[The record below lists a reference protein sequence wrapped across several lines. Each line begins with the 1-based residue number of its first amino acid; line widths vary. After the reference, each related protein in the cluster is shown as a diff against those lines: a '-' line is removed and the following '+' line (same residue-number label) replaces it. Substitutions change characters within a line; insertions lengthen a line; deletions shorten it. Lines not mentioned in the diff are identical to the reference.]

1 MVSDIIV
8 FAALAL
14 AAVGIW
20 FADSAMQAA
29 FKWDAVDATRF
40 HYAMRRV
47 RFWQRVCVVSL
58 VFALV
63 WSVHHT

>member
-20 FADSAMQAA
+20 FADSALRTAIECPP
-29 FKWDAVDATRF
+29 RF

-47 RFWQRVCVVSL
+47 RFWQRVCLVSL

-63 WSVHHT
+63 WSMHHT